1 MALAWVLAQGP
12 DIVPIPGAKRIPNLE
27 QNAAACAI
35 TLTPAERETLER
47 AFAPENVS
55 GGRYPESFAAMAQR

>member
-1 MALAWVLAQGP
+1 MAQHRDDRLTKRAGL
-12 DIVPIPGAKRIPNLE
+12 IPGAKRIPNLE